1 MLFSRMSRV
10 AAVCVLSMVPFSA
23 FAASEEKVNEFLN
36 VTGFDVAI
44 DSLPSS
50 ADNAPTM
57 LGLEKSD
64 FGPGFEAGAQRAFD
78 LSVMRPKAVE
88 MILENLS
95 DEEIEHAIA
104 FYSSELGRRL
114 VVSENASHVEDD
126 VSARQGRGGMILAQM
141 GPEEQEERV
150 DVLKVLAEASVTME
164 ESLTN
169 QAGAQFRF
177 LVAADYEDLYTL
189 ALPEGMMYN
198 LLLATMLEM
207 KNDILMDAVVSSAA
221 TYEDFSNE
229 ELATY
234 TAALQEEDMQSVYE
248 VMDNVYFELLGDGF
262 EKLAREM
269 AQLGVSE
276 EL

>member
-1 MLFSRMSRV
+1 MLFSKMSRV
-10 AAVCVLSMVPFSA
+10 AVVCAFSLVPFQA
-23 FAASEEKVNEFLN
+23 FAASEEKVAEFLT

-44 DSLPSS
+44 DGLPSS
-50 ADNAPTM
+50 ADNAPKI

-64 FGPGFEAGAQRAFD
+64 FGPGFDAAAERAFD
-78 LSVMRPKAVE
+78 LSVMRPKAVQ
-88 MILENLS
+88 MISENLT
-95 DEEIEHAIA
+95 DEELDHAIA
-104 FYSSELGRRL
+104 FYSTELGQRL
-114 VVSENASHVEDD
+114 VATENASHLDDD
-126 VSARQGRGGMILAQM
+126 VSARQERGGLILAELE
-141 GPEEQEERV
+141 PEAQEERV

-164 ESLTN
+164 DSLKG
-169 QAGAQFRF
+169 QVGAQFRF

-189 ALPEGMMYN
+189 ALPESMMYN
-198 LLLATMLEM
+198 LLLSTMLGMEGE
-207 KNDILMDAVVSSAA
+207 ILMDAVVSSAA

-234 TAALQEEDMQSVYE
+234 TAALQKEDMQSVYE